1 MKNEWLKAIRPFGR
15 SADLWGSANAVR
27 AASVTF
33 ALTPALSPGERENP
47 PPAFRTTQ
55 RGVCPTNFPNNR
67 TCRRLF
73 PLPVGEGQGEGN
85 RLAVRHSDS
94 DPSRNCRTSRVAELE
109 GFPMTMN
116 KTSALMIFLGLAAA

>member
-33 ALTPALSPGERENP
+33 PLTPALSLRERENP
-47 PPAFRTTQ
+47 PLAFSTTQ

-73 PLPVGEGQGEGN
+73 PLPAGEGQGEHGFARRSN
-85 RLAVRHSDS
+85 SRFLHAGFLSDG
-94 DPSRNCRTSRVAELE
+94 RR
-109 GFPMTMN
+109 
-116 KTSALMIFLGLAAA
+116 